1 MSQIRGLWSYG
12 WFSDPTIFWGD
23 EEEEKESAIEKRAL
37 PETGV
42 GVMANGDT
50 INQDSDEEKGLLLD
64 KQK

>member
-1 MSQIRGLWSYG
+1 MDGSVIQ
-12 WFSDPTIFWGD
+12 PPIFWGD
-23 EEEEKESAIEKRAL
+23 EEEEKESEIGKRAL

-42 GVMANGDT
+42 GGMANGDT